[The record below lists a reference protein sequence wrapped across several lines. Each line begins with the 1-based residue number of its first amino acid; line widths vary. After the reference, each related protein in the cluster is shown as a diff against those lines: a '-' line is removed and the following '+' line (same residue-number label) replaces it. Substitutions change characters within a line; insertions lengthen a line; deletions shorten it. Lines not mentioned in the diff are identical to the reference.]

1 MRLRSPRPA
10 VDADPAL
17 AAYLNE
23 QLARVTTLL
32 DQLRR
37 ASRDPD
43 LLAERAVLADLRRQ
57 VGADRATVR
66 AALRR
71 LGVRTDWA
79 VLGVSWATARAARL
93 LPLLHRLPV
102 LDRVPS
108 APSARQDAVQAL
120 LELEDLLAG
129 LHRRQVA
136 ARVLADVVGAAAGE
150 WAGAVRALPGRA
162 ERQLRAAE
170 DLHRRRA
177 AALLPRAATAG
188 VGAAPAAGAVVAR

>member
-1 MRLRSPRPA
+1 MLMRLRTPRPA
-10 VDADPAL
+10 VDPAL

-23 QLARVTTLL
+23 QLARVGTLL

-37 ASRDPD
+37 ACRDPD
-43 LLAERAVLADLRRQ
+43 LAAERAVLSDLRRQ

-66 AALRR
+66 AAMRR
-71 LGVRTDWA
+71 LGAPTDWA
-79 VLGVSWATARAARL
+79 VLGAGWASTRATRL

-102 LDRVPS
+102 LDRIPN
-108 APSARQDAVQAL
+108 APSTRQDAVQAL

-129 LHRRQVA
+129 LHRRQVS
-136 ARVLADVVGAAAGE
+136 ARVLADAVEVVQAAGDRADGE
-150 WAGAVRALPGRA
+150 WARAVRELPQRA

-177 AALLPRAATAG
+177 TALLTG
-188 VGAAPAAGAVVAR
+188 TAPAVTS

>member
-1 MRLRSPRPA
+1 MLMRLQTPRAA
-10 VDADPAL
+10 VDPAL

-23 QLARVTTLL
+23 QLARSGVLL

-37 ASRDPD
+37 TSRDPD
-43 LLAERAVLADLRRQ
+43 LAAERAVLADLRRQ

-66 AALRR
+66 SAVRQ
-71 LGVRTDWA
+71 LGVPTDWA
-79 VLGVSWATARAARL
+79 VLGVSWAAARASRL

-102 LDRVPS
+102 LDRLPS
-108 APSARQDAVQAL
+108 PPSTRQDAVQAL

-129 LHRRQVA
+129 LHRRQVS
-136 ARVLADVVGAAAGE
+136 ARVLADVVEGAVAAGAGPGGE
-150 WAGAVRALPGRA
+150 WVRAVRALPERA

-177 AALLPRAATAG
+177 AALLPRPGAPRTA
-188 VGAAPAAGAVVAR
+188 

>member
-1 MRLRSPRPA
+1 MRLRTPRPA
-10 VDADPAL
+10 VDPAL

-23 QLARVTTLL
+23 QLARVGTLL

-37 ASRDPD
+37 ACRDPD
-43 LLAERAVLADLRRQ
+43 LAAERAVLSDLRRQ

-66 AALRR
+66 AAMRR
-71 LGVRTDWA
+71 LGAPTDWA
-79 VLGVSWATARAARL
+79 VLGAGWASTRATRL

-102 LDRVPS
+102 LDRIPN
-108 APSARQDAVQAL
+108 APSTRQDAVQAL

-129 LHRRQVA
+129 LHRRQVS
-136 ARVLADVVGAAAGE
+136 ARVLADAVEVVQAAGDRADGE
-150 WAGAVRALPGRA
+150 WARAVRELPQRA

-177 AALLPRAATAG
+177 TALLTG
-188 VGAAPAAGAVVAR
+188 TAPAVTS

>member
-1 MRLRSPRPA
+1 MRLRTPRPA
-10 VDADPAL
+10 VDPAL

-23 QLARVTTLL
+23 QLARVGTLL

-37 ASRDPD
+37 ACRDPD
-43 LLAERAVLADLRRQ
+43 LAAERAVLSDLRRQ

-66 AALRR
+66 AAMRR
-71 LGVRTDWA
+71 LGAPTDWA
-79 VLGVSWATARAARL
+79 VLGAGWASTRATRL

-102 LDRVPS
+102 LDRIPN
-108 APSARQDAVQAL
+108 APSTRQDAVQAL

-129 LHRRQVA
+129 LHRRQVS
-136 ARVLADVVGAAAGE
+136 ARVLADAVEVVQAAGDRADGE
-150 WAGAVRALPGRA
+150 WARAVRELPQRA

-177 AALLPRAATAG
+177 TALLTET
-188 VGAAPAAGAVVAR
+188 APAVTS

>member
-1 MRLRSPRPA
+1 MLMRLRTPRAA
-10 VDADPAL
+10 VDPAL

-23 QLARVTTLL
+23 QLARVGTLL

-37 ASRDPD
+37 ACRDPD
-43 LLAERAVLADLRRQ
+43 LAAERAVLSDLRRQ

-66 AALRR
+66 AAMRR
-71 LGVRTDWA
+71 LGAPTDWA
-79 VLGVSWATARAARL
+79 VLGAGWASTRATRL

-102 LDRVPS
+102 LDRIPS
-108 APSARQDAVQAL
+108 APSTRQDAVQAL

-136 ARVLADVVGAAAGE
+136 ARVLADAVEVVQAAGDRTDGGE
-150 WAGAVRALPGRA
+150 WARAVRELPHRA

-177 AALLPRAATAG
+177 AELLTNP
-188 VGAAPAAGAVVAR
+188 APAVTP

>member
-1 MRLRSPRPA
+1 MLMRLRTPRPA
-10 VDADPAL
+10 VDPAL

-23 QLARVTTLL
+23 QLARVGTLL

-37 ASRDPD
+37 ACRDPD
-43 LLAERAVLADLRRQ
+43 LAAERAVLSDLRRQ

-66 AALRR
+66 AAMRR
-71 LGVRTDWA
+71 LGAPTDWA
-79 VLGVSWATARAARL
+79 VLGAGWASTRATRL

-102 LDRVPS
+102 LDRIPN
-108 APSARQDAVQAL
+108 APSTRQDAVQAL

-129 LHRRQVA
+129 LHRRQVS
-136 ARVLADVVGAAAGE
+136 ARVLADAVEVVQAAGDRADGE
-150 WAGAVRALPGRA
+150 WARAVRELPQRA

-177 AALLPRAATAG
+177 TALLTET
-188 VGAAPAAGAVVAR
+188 APAVTS